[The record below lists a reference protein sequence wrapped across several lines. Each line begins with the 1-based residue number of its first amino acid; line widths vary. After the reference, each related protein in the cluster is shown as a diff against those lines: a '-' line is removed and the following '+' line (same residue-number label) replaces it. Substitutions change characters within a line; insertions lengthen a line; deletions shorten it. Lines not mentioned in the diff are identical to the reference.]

1 MVKLTPLSCLV
12 LLTVS
17 SVARPVTDQR
27 PTLESVVSLVRSTIT
42 SQAEVFDR
50 GNPWYRL
57 GDFNGDGLQDL
68 AVLVLVES
76 GRGELRKHGVQ
87 FINIDPF
94 SKRNGSEVDPLTDMG
109 QHCLGLVI
117 FHGSSRSW
125 RGARLGV
132 PVLVYDC
139 FSACRVIR
147 KGMRVRRG
155 DCSSGRSPVL
165 KGDALQLELETGGQT
180 LVYWSGRT
188 YRGFCLRN
196 GD

>member
-1 MVKLTPLSCLV
+1 MIPLTPISCLV
-12 LLTVS
+12 LLALSTVG
-17 SVARPVTDQR
+17 RPVTDQR
-27 PTLESVVSLVRSTIT
+27 PPLESVVSLIRSKIT

-76 GRGELRKHGVQ
+76 GREELRKHGVQ

-94 SKRNGSEVDPLTDMG
+94 SKGNGSEIDPLTDMG
-109 QHCLGLVI
+109 QHCLGLAI

-125 RGARLGV
+125 RGETLGV

-139 FSACRVIR
+139 FSTCRVIM
-147 KGMRVRRG
+147 KGMRVRRS